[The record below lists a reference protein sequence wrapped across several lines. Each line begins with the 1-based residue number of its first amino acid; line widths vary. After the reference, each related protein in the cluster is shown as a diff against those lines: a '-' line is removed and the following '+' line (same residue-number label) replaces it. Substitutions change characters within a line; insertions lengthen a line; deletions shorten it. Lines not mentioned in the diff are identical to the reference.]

1 MPTFLKNPRF
11 IVGTIVVLWL
21 AYVIFEN
28 FRLEP
33 IQIKLIPFIATLQL
47 RVSAVIIGAAIFGSL
62 ATLVIQ
68 FLWRRRSKNTSSSAP
83 ELSSNTVA

>member
-47 RVSAVIIGAAIFGSL
+47 RVSAVIIGAAIFGSVG
-62 ATLVIQ
+62 TLVIQ